1 MKRRAT
7 GRRAGRRT
15 ALFLLYQWD
24 LTGQPLA
31 ALYEGAV
38 DSFARELAEG
48 VAEHAEELDERITE
62 TSTAWPAERLGALE
76 RNILRI
82 ALHELARGEVPPE
95 VAINE
100 AVELTK
106 RYASEDA
113 ARLVNGVLGRHVPG
127 PSGKTPSAA
136 DPGLVEWR
144 VPAWL
149 SQEGHPELAGVERKL
164 VRVHGAAEEG
174 EDYVV
179 VEDPETGARYT
190 ASKEELR

>member
-1 MKRRAT
+1 MRRRAT

-48 VAEHAEELDERITE
+48 VVEHAEELDERITE

-100 AVELTK
+100 AVELAK

-113 ARLVNGVLGRHVPG
+113 ARLVNGVLGRHVP
-127 PSGKTPSAA
+127 SHAAA
-136 DPGLVEWR
+136 DPDLVEWR

-174 EDYVV
+174 EDYLV

>member
-1 MKRRAT
+1 MRSRTA

-31 ALYEGAV
+31 TLHEGEIEP
-38 DSFARELAEG
+38 FARELAEG
-48 VAEHAEELDERITE
+48 VAAHAEELDERITE
-62 TSTAWPAERLGALE
+62 TSTAWPADRLGALE

-82 ALHELARGEVPPE
+82 ALHELERGEVPPQ

-100 AVELTK
+100 AVELAK

-113 ARLVNGVLGRHVPG
+113 ARLVNGVLGRHMPERN
-127 PSGKTPSAA
+127 
-136 DPGLVEWR
+136 DLVEWR
-144 VPAWL
+144 VPGWL
-149 SQEGHPELAGVERKL
+149 SEQGHPELAGVERKL
-164 VRVHGAAEEG
+164 VRVHGEAEEG
-174 EDYVV
+174 AGYVV

-190 ASKEELR
+190 ASREELR